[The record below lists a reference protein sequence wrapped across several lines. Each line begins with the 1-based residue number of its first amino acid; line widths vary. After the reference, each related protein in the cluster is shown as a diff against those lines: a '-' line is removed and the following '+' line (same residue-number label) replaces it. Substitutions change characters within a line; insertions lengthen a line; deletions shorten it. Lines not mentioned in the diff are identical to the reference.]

1 MIQKVF
7 TVQNHMG
14 IHARPATK
22 LVQTANTFPCEII
35 IEKDGK
41 RINGKSIMGVM
52 AMAAMY
58 QDRLTVT
65 TDGEGEAEAIE
76 AIGEIIE
83 ASHEEA

>member
-7 TVQNHMG
+7 TVHNHMG

-22 LVQTANTFPCEII
+22 LVQVAITFPCEII
-35 IEKDGK
+35 LEKDGK
-41 RINGKSIMGVM
+41 RMNGKSIMGVM
-52 AMAAMY
+52 SMAAMF

-65 TDGEGEAEAIE
+65 ANGEGEAEAIE